1 MENHADI
8 LNDCEAP
15 SSASVC
21 QKDVGER
28 YKLHSWSIE
37 DTSLLF
43 EHVATL
49 KHLGHYFS
57 NTSSMATLGYKHERM
72 SRGYFEPCPCSG
84 VTETDLN

>member
-28 YKLHSWSIE
+28 YKLHSWSRVHFFIVRTCGHIE
-37 DTSLLF
+37 TFRPLF
-43 EHVATL
+43 Q
-49 KHLGHYFS
+49 
-57 NTSSMATLGYKHERM
+57 
-72 SRGYFEPCPCSG
+72 
-84 VTETDLN
+84 

>member
-21 QKDVGER
+21 QRMWERAINYAVGV
-28 YKLHSWSIE
+28 E

-72 SRGYFEPCPCSG
+72 SRGVF
-84 VTETDLN
+84 

>member
-28 YKLHSWSIE
+28 YKLHSWSRGHFFIVRTCGHIE
-37 DTSLLF
+37 TFRPLF
-43 EHVATL
+43 Q
-49 KHLGHYFS
+49 
-57 NTSSMATLGYKHERM
+57 
-72 SRGYFEPCPCSG
+72 
-84 VTETDLN
+84 